1 MVLALIFVST
11 FDNPRLWKMGNMAWF
26 IVTLLDAVFFT
37 ASNIFFDVAYF
48 ALEQGCLVILFTN
61 FLALVIKAGVASK
74 DSTGSAAYSVAL
86 IIVNVLFFL
95 SIWGNAWA
103 TAKATFSR
111 RHAQVCAR
119 TEPRAAHPVMSRA
132 LALLKLD
139 ATAPLHPKDPFPQ
152 TPVSLFSPPPPCNT
166 GHNAGRGPCR

>member
-1 MVLALIFVST
+1 MAFMLIFVSRVG
-11 FDNPRLWKMGNMAWF
+11 NPRLWNMGNIDEVRGCPLSCRVHHGIEF
-26 IVTLLDAVFFT
+26 V
-37 ASNIFFDVAYF
+37 FDVTYF

-74 DSTGSAAYSVAL
+74 DSSGSAAYSVAL

-95 SIWGNAWA
+95 SIWWNAWA

-119 TEPRAAHPVMSRA
+119 SEPRAAHPVM
-132 LALLKLD
+132 
-139 ATAPLHPKDPFPQ
+139 Q
-152 TPVSLFSPPPPCNT
+152 
-166 GHNAGRGPCR
+166 